1 VIPSRVQI
9 YLDQTYLSM
18 LSEEYVVDDSQTG
31 KNIKEHIDAS
41 ENTTEICFSII
52 LTTLAAD

>member
-1 VIPSRVQI
+1 
-9 YLDQTYLSM
+9 M

-52 LTTLAAD
+52 LTTLAADWTTVNKK